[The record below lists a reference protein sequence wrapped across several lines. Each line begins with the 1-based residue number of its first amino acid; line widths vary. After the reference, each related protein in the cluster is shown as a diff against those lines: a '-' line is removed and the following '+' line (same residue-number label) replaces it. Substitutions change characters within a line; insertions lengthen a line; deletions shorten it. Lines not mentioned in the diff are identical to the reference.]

1 MFLHN
6 ETQLEDEKCKFQK
19 LQNKD
24 NPNRAVRSTQGGG
37 VCHPLFEILRLS
49 ASCFIF

>member
-6 ETQLEDEKCKFQK
+6 ETQLEGEKCKFQK

-24 NPNRAVRSTQGGG
+24 HPIQQVLRQST
-37 VCHPLFEILRLS
+37 
-49 ASCFIF
+49 